1 MSLQLPG
8 IYTNHMN
15 VTFACYQAVSILHG
29 GPRVQILQTKA
40 ELEKLGVG
48 VSLFQP
54 WEPFDPK
61 QTDVVHI
68 FSANLGTFHL
78 ARVIN
83 DLHLPIV
90 SSSIFYT
97 RRSPAAIRMTLG
109 VNDALRKFRTGIWT
123 DYYFTRQICE
133 WSKAVLPNTHDEGRL
148 LEHGIGV
155 PREKISV
162 VPNGVEPRF
171 EFGDPSLFKKEY
183 GLDKFILNVGHIGP
197 ERKNV
202 LNLIRALKTID
213 HPAVIIG
220 RITPGRYG
228 EQCLA
233 EAKENKNILIING
246 LQNGS
251 EMLASAY
258 AAADVFALPSTFET
272 PGIAA
277 LEAALAGAK
286 IVITP
291 VGGTKDYFDAMAE
304 YVDPYSPAS
313 IRDGIVRALETRNDG
328 TLKEHIKK
336 EFLWSRVAEKTLAA
350 YKKVM

>member
-1 MSLQLPG
+1 
-8 IYTNHMN
+8 MN
-15 VTFACYQAVSILHG
+15 VTLACYQAISILHG

-40 ELEKLGVG
+40 ELEKLGVT
-48 VSLFQP
+48 VSLFNP
-54 WEPFDPK
+54 WEPFDRK
-61 QTDVVHI
+61 KTDIFHL

-83 DLHLPIV
+83 DLDLPIV

-97 RRSPAAIRMTLG
+97 RRSPASIRMTLAA
-109 VNDALRKFRTGIWT
+109 NDILKRMRAGIWT
-123 DYYFTRQICE
+123 DYFFTRQICA
-133 WSKAVLPNTHDEGRL
+133 WSKAVLPNTHDEARL
-148 LEHGIGV
+148 LEEGIGV
-155 PREKISV
+155 PASRITV

-171 EFGDPSLFKKEY
+171 EFGDPSLFKKTY
-183 GLDKFILNVGHIGP
+183 GLDRFILNVGHIGP

-228 EQCLA
+228 EQCIA
-233 EAKENKNILIING
+233 EAKENRNILIIDG
-246 LQNGS
+246 LQNSS

-286 IVITP
+286 VVITP
-291 VGGTKDYFDAMAE
+291 VGGTKDYFGSMAE
-304 YVDPYSPAS
+304 YVDPSSPES
-313 IRDGIVRALETRNDG
+313 IRAGIVRALDAKNDG
-328 TLKEHIKK
+328 SLREHIKQ
-336 EFLWSRVAEKTLAA
+336 EFLWSRVAEKTLAV
-350 YKKVM
+350 YQSVL

>member
-1 MSLQLPG
+1 
-8 IYTNHMN
+8 MN
-15 VTFACYQAVSILHG
+15 VTIACYQAVSILHG
-29 GPRVQILQTKA
+29 GPRVQIMQTKS
-40 ELEKLGVG
+40 ELEKLGVT

-54 WEPFDPK
+54 WDHFDAK
-61 QTDVVHI
+61 QADIVHL

-78 ARVIN
+78 ARVLN
-83 DLHLPIV
+83 DLRLPIAT
-90 SSSIFYT
+90 SSIFYT
-97 RRSPAAIRMTLG
+97 RRSPASIRMTLAA
-109 VNDALRKFRTGIWT
+109 NAALKHLRTGIWT

-133 WSKAVLPNTHDEGRL
+133 WSRAVLPNTFDEGL
-148 LEHGIGV
+148 VLEKGIGV
-155 PREKISV
+155 PGAKITV

-171 EFGDPSLFKKEY
+171 EFGDPSLFKKQY

-202 LNLIRALKTID
+202 LNLIRALKTVD

-220 RITPGRYG
+220 RITPGPYG
-228 EQCLA
+228 ERCIA
-233 EAKENKNILIING
+233 EAKKNSNILIIDG
-246 LQNGS
+246 LKNDS
-251 EMLASAY
+251 DMLASAY

-304 YVDPYSPAS
+304 YVNPSSPDS
-313 IRDGIVRALETRNDG
+313 IRNGIERALNAPKTAA
-328 TLKEHIKK
+328 LKEHIKR
-336 EFLWSRVAEKTLAA
+336 EFLWSRVAEKTLAV
-350 YKKVM
+350 YNTIL

>member
-1 MSLQLPG
+1 
-8 IYTNHMN
+8 
-15 VTFACYQAVSILHG
+15 
-29 GPRVQILQTKA
+29 
-40 ELEKLGVG
+40 
-48 VSLFQP
+48 
-54 WEPFDPK
+54 
-61 QTDVVHI
+61 
-68 FSANLGTFHL
+68 LGTFHL

-90 SSSIFYT
+90 TSSIFYT
-97 RRSPAAIRMTLG
+97 RRPPAAIRMTLAA
-109 VNDALRKFRTGIWT
+109 NQMLKQLRTGIWT
-123 DYYFTRQICE
+123 DYGFTRQICD
-133 WSKAVLPNTHDEGRL
+133 WSRVVLPNTHDEGLL
-148 LEHGIGV
+148 LEKGIGV
-155 PREKISV
+155 PAQKITV

-171 EFGDPSLFKKEY
+171 EFGDPALFKNKY
-183 GLDKFILNVGHIGP
+183 GLDRFILNVGHIGP

-228 EQCLA
+228 EQCIA
-233 EAKENKNILIING
+233 EAKENKNILIIDG

-291 VGGTKDYFDAMAE
+291 VGGTKDYFGAMAE
-304 YVDPYSPAS
+304 YVDPYSPES
-313 IRDGIVRALETRNDG
+313 IRNAIVRALEAPANG
-328 TLKEHIKK
+328 ALKEHIKK

-350 YKKVM
+350 YGQIRQGTQR